1 MYFME
6 EDKVRPEMISP
17 TLLLFREST
26 GLDRLLFYFPDD
38 IMKLLAFPQDYAAR
52 HHVSSFSELLLGS

>member
-38 IMKLLAFPQDYAAR
+38 VMKLLAFPLAWLQ
-52 HHVSSFSELLLGS
+52 GTM